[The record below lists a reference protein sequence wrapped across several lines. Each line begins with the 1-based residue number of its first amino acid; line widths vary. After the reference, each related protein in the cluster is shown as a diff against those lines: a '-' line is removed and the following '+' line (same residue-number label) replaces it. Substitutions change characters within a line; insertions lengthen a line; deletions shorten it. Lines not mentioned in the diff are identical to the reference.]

1 MRRAARCCLAWAAIA
16 AGGSLRGATR
26 RRLGSRRE
34 SYAVLLYGHHGHTA
48 GAMVL
53 GAVLRRADPGRAR
66 TALVANISDAA
77 RASLGGGGLWDLVES
92 DSFRRYG
99 VDTEATDYASVWPG
113 RKLDLWA
120 LPYDTVVYMDL
131 DIMLLESATLRA
143 HLDGLFRSE
152 LAAPGGGGPGSVVAL
167 KSRGDCLN
175 SGTMVLRPHAA
186 TFEALEATL
195 NDAGR
200 WKASCPGHDQKVLNA
215 VFDGRWA
222 PLERWNY
229 VKVTEHSCGRIPE
242 TPDALHF
249 FADSAPWTLECR
261 ACAAAGK
268 LCSRRRHVDASHEG
282 ISDCMLPRMRNAQR
296 AWWAECAA
304 LDGCGAGVVRAP
316 GAVC

>member
-1 MRRAARCCLAWAAIA
+1 
-16 AGGSLRGATR
+16 
-26 RRLGSRRE
+26 
-34 SYAVLLYGHHGHTA
+34 
-48 GAMVL
+48 
-53 GAVLRRADPGRAR
+53 
-66 TALVANISDAA
+66 
-77 RASLGGGGLWDLVES
+77 
-92 DSFRRYG
+92 
-99 VDTEATDYASVWPG
+99 
-113 RKLDLWA
+113 
-120 LPYDTVVYMDL
+120 
-131 DIMLLESATLRA
+131 MLLESATLRA
-143 HLDGLFRSE
+143 HLDGLFRSP